1 MKQHSLY
8 RRPFVL
14 FIILGLMTLPLF
26 TFAQDAI
33 EQLLEEDTQ
42 QQSTIRALN
51 SLINFQSE
59 LGDDIK
65 RLSAELKSAE
75 NVSEKQLEAR

>member
-1 MKQHSLY
+1 
-8 RRPFVL
+8 
-14 FIILGLMTLPLF
+14 MTLPLF

-42 QQSTIRALN
+42 QQSTIRVLN

-65 RLSAELKSAE
+65 RRSSVLYSAE